1 MFAATFARFRKVAI
15 PLFERNE
22 TIFKILLKDIAMKT
36 LDCQLKLMALVWYTL
51 QFVREGI
58 LLFTEAE
65 QQVSTCRFVQ
75 SLEL

>member
-36 LDCQLKLMALVWYTL
+36 LDCQLKLMALVVVYVTICA
-51 QFVREGI
+51 RGNSPI
-58 LLFTEAE
+58 Y
-65 QQVSTCRFVQ
+65 
-75 SLEL
+75 